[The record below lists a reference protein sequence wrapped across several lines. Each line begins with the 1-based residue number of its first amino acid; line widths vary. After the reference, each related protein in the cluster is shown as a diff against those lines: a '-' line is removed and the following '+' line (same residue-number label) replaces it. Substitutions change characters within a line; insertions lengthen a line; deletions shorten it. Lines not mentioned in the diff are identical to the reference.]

1 MLIPFI
7 IIIIQNVDIFLSYFK
22 IKAHPPCSKQCCA
35 IVALVVV
42 WTFFIISKNNTDAAV
57 GPTSVN
63 TEVYNTS
70 STTVIKKSVLTCTL
84 GKYATD
90 AQKS

>member
-35 IVALVVV
+35 IVVLVVV
-42 WTFFIISKNNTDAAV
+42 DIFYYF
-57 GPTSVN
+57 
-63 TEVYNTS
+63 
-70 STTVIKKSVLTCTL
+70 
-84 GKYATD
+84 
-90 AQKS
+90 QKQY